1 MLNDYIN
8 LKYKAKEDDFICEY
22 YIEPSKGV
30 SFEKAVT
37 NIAGESSID
46 TWSEILTLS
55 PKIAK
60 KLKPNVFFIDKKR
73 NIAKIT
79 YPSELF
85 EDNSIPQILSS
96 IAGNIF
102 SMKILENLR
111 LLDVSFPEKV
121 IKKFKGPKFGI
132 YGIRK
137 LFKLNKRPLIGT
149 IVKPKVG
156 LTAEKH
162 AKVAYDSWI
171 GGCDLV
177 KDDENLTNQKFNK
190 FEKRARLTL
199 KAREKA
205 EKETSEKKMYMCNI
219 TSSTCQEMIRRAKF
233 VKELGGEYVM
243 IDIIPTGWTALGTL
257 REANEE
263 LNLVL
268 HAHRCMHSALT
279 RNSRHG
285 ISMLLIAKLVR
296 LIGLD
301 QLHIGTVVGKMHSS
315 AEEVLSIRD
324 ECTLSKVNENY
335 KLGILEQN
343 WKDIKQ
349 VFPVASGG
357 LQPLM
362 IPKLLEIFGK
372 DIILQF
378 GGGIHAHPLG
388 TKAGATACRQT
399 LEAALEGIPLEEA
412 AMKYKELK
420 MAINKWG

>member
-1 MLNDYIN
+1 MLDEYIN
-8 LKYKAKEDDFICEY
+8 LNYKTKEDDFICEY
-22 YIEPSKGV
+22 YIEPSKRV
-30 SFEKAVT
+30 NFEKAVMH
-37 NIAGESSID
+37 IAGESSID

-55 PKIAK
+55 AKIAK

-73 NIAKIT
+73 NIAKIA

-85 EDNSIPQILSS
+85 EENSIPQILSS
-96 IAGNIF
+96 VAGNIF

-111 LLDVSFPEKV
+111 LLDVSFPERV

-132 YGIRK
+132 KGIRK
-137 LFKLNKRPLIGT
+137 LLKVNKRPLIGT
-149 IVKPKVG
+149 IVKPKIG
-156 LTAEKH
+156 LTSEKH
-162 AKVAYDSWI
+162 AKVAYDSWL

-190 FEKRARLTL
+190 FEKRAKLTL
-199 KAREKA
+199 KARDKA
-205 EKETSEKKMYMCNI
+205 ERETSEKKMYMCNI

-257 REANEE
+257 REANET
-263 LNLVL
+263 LGLVL

-279 RNSRHG
+279 RNPKHG
-285 ISMLLIAKLVR
+285 MSMLLIAKLVR

-301 QLHIGTVVGKMHSS
+301 QLHIGTIIGKMHSNK
-315 AEEVLSIRD
+315 EEVLSIRD
-324 ECTLSKVNENY
+324 ECTLSKINENY
-335 KLGILEQN
+335 KLGVLEQN
-343 WKDIKQ
+343 WNGIKQ

-362 IPKLLEIFGK
+362 IPELLNIFGK

-388 TKAGATACRQT
+388 TKAGATACRQ
-399 LEAALEGIPLEEA
+399 ALESALKGIQLEEA

-420 MAINKWG
+420 AAINKWG